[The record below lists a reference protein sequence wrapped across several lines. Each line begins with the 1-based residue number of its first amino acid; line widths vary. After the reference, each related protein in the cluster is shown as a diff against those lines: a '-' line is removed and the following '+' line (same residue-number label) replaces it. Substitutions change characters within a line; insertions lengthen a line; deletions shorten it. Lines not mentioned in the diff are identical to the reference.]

1 METLH
6 ISDKSFSY
14 PDFAPLLSAPVRIQI
29 DKKSKQYV
37 RGVSCPHCYNVK
49 SSSQKEKYAN
59 RQKQVDIANATG
71 KTHFGNATKVIG

>member
-1 METLH
+1 MLPYQCVIILAFKH
-6 ISDKSFSY
+6 SNI
-14 PDFAPLLSAPVRIQI
+14 LLSYHAIMLLN
-29 DKKSKQYV
+29 
-37 RGVSCPHCYNVK
+37 CYNVK

>member
-1 METLH
+1 MGET
-6 ISDKSFSY
+6 K
-14 PDFAPLLSAPVRIQI
+14 I

-37 RGVSCPHCYNVK
+37 RGVSCPHCYNFK